1 MSRLTTIRSAIHMPT
16 CRRGC
21 ALLGVAMVLGRC
33 TVDGVCW
40 DTGPLATRVFAAK
53 GSGAKGSGATAA
65 SDGNEDRTFY
75 INTDVTCDDSY
86 CWSGFLIE
94 VSTGGWASAGDQNCS
109 YFDGDPTM
117 CEVYT
122 WLDEISPGF
131 RCCAC
136 GGGSETAPPPP
147 LPPIAPYPPSS
158 CATFRL
164 IKPEAH
170 TGAHVLAQL
179 PSRALT

>member
-1 MSRLTTIRSAIHMPT
+1 
-16 CRRGC
+16 
-21 ALLGVAMVLGRC
+21 MVLGRC

-40 DTGPLATRVFAAK
+40 DTGPLEF
-53 GSGAKGSGATAA
+53 A
-65 SDGNEDRTFY
+65 SDVNEDRTFY

-164 IKPEAH
+164 IKPEGH
-170 TGAHVLAQL
+170 TGAYRRSCLAV
-179 PSRALT
+179 P